1 MEDLEEMRPPP
12 PLAKRVAVLV
22 GLVLFGV
29 LGVALVMRLGEAMSD
44 RARMAAERVE
54 SAEAAGRAAEIEV
67 TRPRPAEAAP
77 FVVLTGT
84 LEPIQSA
91 DLAFE
96 VPGRVSRVGVAL
108 GAHVEAGDPLVSL
121 DRSSV
126 GAQSAQTT
134 AAIDVAE
141 ANAAMARDRVSMLEP
156 LAARGSVPQRELIT
170 ARQQLAVIEAQLLQ
184 ARASRRQIAATS
196 AEHTLRAPFDG
207 VVTLVPSGVG
217 VVASPGVPL
226 VRVEDLS
233 SLRLRTTVN
242 RTELELLEPGM
253 SARLEGSTA
262 EGTLSAVVRSLDA
275 HTRRAPVEVRVPNP
289 AGLLVA
295 NSFVRAHVA
304 VGGVRQALRIPATS
318 MRPDGT
324 VLLIGEG
331 SRVLER
337 VVTAEADLDGSWLVS
352 DGLAPDEHVILR
364 PATTRV
370 GAVLTPIEREDA
382 TGPEVEAALDAQPQ
396 GHEALE
402 PSPRAP

>member
-1 MEDLEEMRPPP
+1 MDEPLEMRPPP
-12 PLAKRVAVLV
+12 PLAKRVALLVTLGVL
-22 GLVLFGV
+22 GV
-29 LGVALVMRLGEAMSD
+29 LGVALSMRLVEAMGEQ
-44 RARMAAERVE
+44 ARMEAERVE
-54 SAEAAGRAAEIEV
+54 SAEAAGRAAEVEV
-67 TRPRPAEAAP
+67 IRPRPAEAAP
-77 FVVLTGT
+77 LVVLTGT
-84 LEPIQSA
+84 LEPVQAA

-96 VPGRVSRVGVAL
+96 VPGRVSRVDTTL

-141 ANAAMARDRVSMLEP
+141 ANAAMARDRVAMLEP
-156 LAARGSVPQRELIT
+156 LAARGSVPERELIT
-170 ARQQLAVIEAQLLQ
+170 ARQQLAVIEAQVVQ
-184 ARASRRQIAATS
+184 AQASRRQIAATS

-242 RTELELLEPGM
+242 RSELELLRPGM
-253 SARLEGSTA
+253 TARLEGSDA
-262 EGTLSAVVRSLDA
+262 AGTLSAVVRSLDA
-275 HTRRAPVEVRVPNP
+275 HTRRAPVEVRVPNE
-289 AGLLVA
+289 AEALVA

-304 VGGVRQALRIPATS
+304 VGGVRAALRVPATS

-331 SRVLER
+331 NR
-337 VVTAEADLDGSWLVS
+337 VVEREVTAQADVDGSWLVS
-352 DGLAPDEHVILR
+352 EGLASDDRVVLR
-364 PATTRV
+364 PATARL
-370 GAVLTPIEREDA
+370 GAVVSPVEHGEPDGA
-382 TGPEVEAALDAQPQ
+382 AEAALHPAPV
-396 GHEALE
+396 A
-402 PSPRAP
+402 PR